1 MLQVLDVLAE
11 RSFLKSSA
19 LCHAMTNVAFGEM
32 WHVPLPYTMLWE
44 CAVSVVQLHSYC
56 MGFLPEDQF
65 AHWDQLRKRNEPN
78 CAEWGK
84 SDVAVLE
91 GVDSWSA

>member
-1 MLQVLDVLAE
+1 MPQVLAVLAE

-19 LCHAMTNVAFGEM
+19 LCHAMTNVAVGEM
-32 WHVPLPYTMLWE
+32 WHVPLPYTMLRE

-78 CAEWGK
+78 CAE
-84 SDVAVLE
+84 
-91 GVDSWSA
+91 